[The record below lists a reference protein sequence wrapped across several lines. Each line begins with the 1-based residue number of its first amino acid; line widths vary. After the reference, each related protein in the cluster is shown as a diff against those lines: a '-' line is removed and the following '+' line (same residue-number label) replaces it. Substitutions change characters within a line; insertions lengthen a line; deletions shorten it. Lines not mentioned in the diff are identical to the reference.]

1 MIIALCLVWAESVR
15 KGKKMKVAR
24 KTALELPAGD
34 VPVELKED
42 GLHELSIALPELGE
56 DVFHEM
62 FVPPIELS
70 GNMWPELDVQ
80 PS

>member
-1 MIIALCLVWAESVR
+1 
-15 KGKKMKVAR
+15 MKVAR

-42 GLHELSIALPELGE
+42 GLNELSIALPELSE

-80 PS
+80 LS